1 LQGWLKRFKRKV
13 KHFGINKRS
22 MFKLLTP
29 NQIWTRLR
37 FVRFTSWNKW
47 SK

>member
-1 LQGWLKRFKRKV
+1 
-13 KHFGINKRS
+13 

-29 NQIWTRLR
+29 YQIWTRLR

>member
-1 LQGWLKRFKRKV
+1 
-13 KHFGINKRS
+13 

-29 NQIWTRLR
+29 YQMWTRLR
-37 FVRFTSWNKW
+37 FFRFTSWNKW

>member
-1 LQGWLKRFKRKV
+1 
-13 KHFGINKRS
+13 

-29 NQIWTRLR
+29 YQIWTRLS